1 MVEIYLISEERMNL
15 DTLIKEITPL
25 YNSYKEN
32 TKTIKG
38 TDAVKTMWE
47 IGDCIKR
54 YLEKNNTAP
63 HTLYRQIYGKSEGT
77 TNTEQRS
84 YLTREFLGRSYRI
97 RNMFSSIKEIEGK
110 FPNLQRFLTFREA
123 MPFFDNPKYKFSG
136 KEMDALVNILNSNN
150 SQKAFQQVR
159 QLQKI
164 HIGIKNPRNQRL
176 EELEKDKNVFIDFY
190 NYIYELSKKTESE
203 QRELLSSLGI
213 SRELL
218 NLVSQ
223 ETIALTE
230 DGLQFSDLSLE
241 PLSKIP
247 EWRDYVQLVE
257 KYKSQSNPKL
267 VRRFRRLIPPIRMI
281 NLGEMLHKLNT

>member
-38 TDAVKTMWE
+38 TDAVKIMWE
-47 IGDCIKR
+47 IGDWIKR

-247 EWRDYVQLVE
+247 AWGDYVQLID

>member
-1 MVEIYLISEERMNL
+1 MNL

-32 TKTIKG
+32 TKTING
-38 TDAVKTMWE
+38 TDAIKIMWE
-47 IGDCIKR
+47 IGDLIKR
-54 YLEKNNTAP
+54 YLKDNNTAP

-84 YLTREFLGRSYRI
+84 YLTREFLGRSFRI
-97 RNMFSSIKEIEGK
+97 RNIFVSIEEIEEK
-110 FPNLQRFLTFREA
+110 LPNLQRFLTFREA
-123 MPFFDNPKYKFSG
+123 MPFFDNPKYKFLG
-136 KEMDALVNILNSNN
+136 KDMDNLLEILNSKN
-150 SQKAFQQVR
+150 SQKAFQQIR

-176 EELEKDKNVFIDFY
+176 EELEKDKNIFINFY
-190 NYIYELSKKTESE
+190 NYIYDLSKKTESE
-203 QRELLSSLGI
+203 QRELLNSLGI

-218 NLVSQ
+218 NIVSQ
-223 ETIALTE
+223 KTIALTE

-241 PLSKIP
+241 PLLEIP
-247 EWRDYVQLVE
+247 EWEDYVRLIE

-281 NLGEMLHKLNT
+281 NLGEMLHNLKQD

>member
-1 MVEIYLISEERMNL
+1 MNL

-32 TKTIKG
+32 TKTING
-38 TDAVKTMWE
+38 TDAIKIMWE
-47 IGDCIKR
+47 IGDLIKR
-54 YLEKNNTAP
+54 YLKDNSTAP

-84 YLTREFLGRSYRI
+84 YLTREFLGRSFRI
-97 RNMFSSIKEIEGK
+97 RNMFISIEEIEK
-110 FPNLQRFLTFREA
+110 KLPNLQRFLTFREA
-123 MPFFDNPKYKFSG
+123 MPFFDNPKYRFSG
-136 KEMDALVNILNSNN
+136 NEMDNLLKILNSKN
-150 SQKAFQQVR
+150 SQKAFQKVR
-159 QLQKI
+159 ELQKI

-176 EELEKDKNVFIDFY
+176 EELEKDKNIFIDFY

-203 QRELLSSLGI
+203 QRGLLSSLGI

-218 NLVSQ
+218 NIVSQ
-223 ETIALTE
+223 KTIALTQ

-241 PLSKIP
+241 PLLEIS
-247 EWRDYVQLVE
+247 EWREYVQLIE

-281 NLGEMLHKLNT
+281 NLGEMLHNLKQE

>member
-1 MVEIYLISEERMNL
+1 MNL
-15 DTLIKEITPL
+15 NTLIEEITPL
-25 YNSYKEN
+25 YNTYKEN
-32 TKTIKG
+32 SGTIKG
-38 TDAVKTMWE
+38 TEAVKLMWE
-47 IGDCIKR
+47 IGDLIQK
-54 YLEKNNTAP
+54 YLKENDTAP

-77 TNTEQRS
+77 TNAEQRS

-97 RNMFSSIKEIEGK
+97 RNIFISIEEIEVK

-136 KEMDALVNILNSNN
+136 KAMDDLLGILNSNN

-159 QLQKI
+159 QLQKT

-176 EELEKDKNVFIDFY
+176 EELEKDKKVFIDFY
-190 NYIYELSKKTESE
+190 NYIYELSKKTEFE
-203 QRELLSSLGI
+203 QRELLSSLGV

-218 NLVSQ
+218 NLISQ

-230 DGLQFSDLSLE
+230 DGLQFSDLSLD
-241 PLSKIP
+241 PLLKIP
-247 EWRDYVQLVE
+247 EWGDYVQLIE

-267 VRRFRRLIPPIRMI
+267 VRRLRRLIPPIRMI
-281 NLGEMLHKLNT
+281 TLGEMIHNLRQN